1 METVQKIALF
11 IDAENV
17 SAKYGKLI
25 MENLERRGEVFIRR
39 IYGNWEKIG
48 LHKWDE
54 CILNYGMRT
63 VHQIDF
69 SSGKNATDMSLA
81 IDAMDVLYKHEA
93 TIFAIVSNDSDFT
106 PLAVRLREYGVN
118 VIGIGRKD
126 SSVSFQNACSEFISL
141 DLLNDIDVS
150 KKIEPPNVTVE
161 VDLPIEESR
170 ADVESQEKISELER
184 KIAELERK
192 FESPQWAIGLRLT
205 AEENKNSAM
214 QKSSSKIK
222 QNIILKSPPNRD
234 ENISTAEDSIIAN
247 ISTPLESESNKPLKM
262 LPDVELSDITVE
274 VTPAVIDTS
283 TSIVTETLSTIK
295 SSTVIETSSEI
306 SGVTIFQPLQSND
319 DKFKP
324 STDTENAT
332 VTKTVELKNTTS
344 AQNSQS
350 KVAKRS
356 AEREKSLNQR
366 FAKCGQN
373 GMKNPKKKLQ
383 QIHDVLH
390 ETAKNYGDQN
400 GFVPLSFAGQDIRKK
415 NFGFGIKDFGY
426 TLLNE
431 FISDFP
437 ELYELTH
444 SKPRSF
450 RYRCI

>member
-48 LHKWDE
+48 LHKWNE

-81 IDAMDVLYKHEA
+81 IDAMDVLYKREA
-93 TIFAIVSNDSDFT
+93 TTFAIVSNDSDFT
-106 PLAVRLREYGVN
+106 PLAVRLREYGVA

-141 DLLNDIDVS
+141 DVLNDADVS
-150 KKIEPPNVTVE
+150 KKVEPPQVTVE
-161 VDLPIEESR
+161 ADLLIEESC
-170 ADVESQEKISELER
+170 ADIKPQE
-184 KIAELERK
+184 KIAELERKVAELEHK

-205 AEENKNSAM
+205 AQENKNSAM
-214 QKSSSKIK
+214 QKSSTKIK
-222 QNIILKSPPNRD
+222 QNIILKSSPNLD
-234 ENISTAEDSIIAN
+234 ENISAAEDSIIAD
-247 ISTPLESESNKPLKM
+247 ISTPLEIEQTTPLKM
-262 LPDVELSDITVE
+262 LPEPVELSDITVE
-274 VTPAVIDTS
+274 VTPAVIDAPTL
-283 TSIVTETLSTIK
+283 TVTETFSTAK
-295 SSTVIETSSEI
+295 NSTVIETSSEI
-306 SGVTIFQPLQSND
+306 SDVTIFQPLQSD
-319 DKFKP
+319 DKVKT
-324 STDTENAT
+324 STETAT
-332 VTKTVELKNTTS
+332 AAKTVELKNSTA
-344 AQNSQS
+344 AQNF
-350 KVAKRS
+350 KPKFAKRS
-356 AEREKSLNQR
+356 VEREKALNDR
-366 FAKCGQN
+366 FVKCGQN

-390 ETAKNYGDQN
+390 ETAKIYGDKN

>member
-48 LHKWDE
+48 LHKWNE

-93 TIFAIVSNDSDFT
+93 TTFAIVSNDSDFT

-150 KKIEPPNVTVE
+150 KKVESPNVTAE

-170 ADVESQEKISELER
+170 ADVESQEKIANLER

-247 ISTPLESESNKPLKM
+247 ISTPLELEPTE
-262 LPDVELSDITVE
+262 PISDMTVE
-274 VTPAVIDTS
+274 VTPLVVDAPTVIDEPTY
-283 TSIVTETLSTIK
+283 TVTETLSTIK

-332 VTKTVELKNTTS
+332 ATKTVELKTSTS
-344 AQNSQS
+344 AQNFQS

>member
-48 LHKWDE
+48 LHKWNE

-93 TIFAIVSNDSDFT
+93 TTFAIVSNDSDFT

-150 KKIEPPNVTVE
+150 KKVESPNVTAE

-170 ADVESQEKISELER
+170 ADVESQEKIANLER

-234 ENISTAEDSIIAN
+234 ENISAAEDSIIAN
-247 ISTPLESESNKPLKM
+247 ISTPLELEPTE
-262 LPDVELSDITVE
+262 PISDMTVE
-274 VTPAVIDTS
+274 VTPLVVDAPTVIDEPTS
-283 TSIVTETLSTIK
+283 TVTETLATIK

-332 VTKTVELKNTTS
+332 ATKTVELKTSTS
-344 AQNSQS
+344 AQNFQS

>member
-25 MENLERRGEVFIRR
+25 MDNLERRGEVFIRR

-48 LHKWDE
+48 LHKWNE

-81 IDAMDVLYKHEA
+81 IDAMDVLYKREA
-93 TIFAIVSNDSDFT
+93 TTFAIVSNDSDFT

-141 DLLNDIDVS
+141 DVLNDADVS
-150 KKIEPPNVTVE
+150 KKVEPPQVTVE
-161 VDLPIEESR
+161 ADLPIEETR
-170 ADVESQEKISELER
+170 ADVESQEKIATLER

-192 FESPQWAIGLRLT
+192 FESPQWAIGVRLT

-214 QKSSSKIK
+214 QKSSTKIK
-222 QNIILKSPPNRD
+222 QNIILKSSPNSD
-234 ENISTAEDSIIAN
+234 ENISAAEDSIIAD
-247 ISTPLESESNKPLKM
+247 ISTPLDIEQTKPLQM
-262 LPDVELSDITVE
+262 LPEPVELSDITVE
-274 VTPAVIDTS
+274 VTPAVIDAPTL
-283 TSIVTETLSTIK
+283 TVNETLSTAK

-306 SGVTIFQPLQSND
+306 SDITIFQPLQSYD
-319 DKFKP
+319 DKFEP
-324 STDTENAT
+324 STETAT
-332 VTKTVELKNTTS
+332 AAKTVELKNSTA
-344 AQNSQS
+344 AQNF
-350 KVAKRS
+350 KPKFAKRS
-356 AEREKSLNQR
+356 VEREKALNDR
-366 FAKCGQN
+366 FVKCGQN

-390 ETAKNYGDQN
+390 ETAKNYGDKN

-415 NFGFGIKDFGY
+415 NFGFGIRDFGY

>member
-48 LHKWDE
+48 LHKWNE

-93 TIFAIVSNDSDFT
+93 TTFAIVSNDSDFT

-141 DLLNDIDVS
+141 DLLNDADVS
-150 KKIEPPNVTVE
+150 KKVESPNVTAE

-170 ADVESQEKISELER
+170 ADVESQEKIANLER

-222 QNIILKSPPNRD
+222 QNIILKSPPNLD
-234 ENISTAEDSIIAN
+234 ENISAAEDSIIAD
-247 ISTPLESESNKPLKM
+247 ISTPLELEPTE
-262 LPDVELSDITVE
+262 PISDMTVE
-274 VTPAVIDTS
+274 VTPLVVDAPTVIDEPTY
-283 TSIVTETLSTIK
+283 TVTETLSIVK

-324 STDTENAT
+324 STDTENAPA
-332 VTKTVELKNTTS
+332 TKTVELKTVTS
-344 AQNSQS
+344 AQNFQS